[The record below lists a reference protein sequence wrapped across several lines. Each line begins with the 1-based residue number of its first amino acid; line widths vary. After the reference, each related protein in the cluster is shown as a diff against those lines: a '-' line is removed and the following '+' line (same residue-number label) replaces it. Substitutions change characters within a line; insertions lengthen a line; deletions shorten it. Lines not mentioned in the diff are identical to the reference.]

1 MYTELELN
9 TLRRS
14 EGTRLS
20 TDANTK
26 RFLMWKENQL
36 ELSVRTKLLYFRV
49 TLQYVH
55 ESWENVTVVI
65 LYGILLRIAEC
76 HSSFEDNQVS

>member
-14 EGTRLS
+14 GRTRSS

-26 RFLMWKENQL
+26 KFLMWKENQL
-36 ELSVRTKLLYFRV
+36 ELSVGTKLLYFRV

-55 ESWENVTVVI
+55 E
-65 LYGILLRIAEC
+65 L
-76 HSSFEDNQVS
+76 

>member
-14 EGTRLS
+14 GKTRSS
-20 TDANTK
+20 TDANAK
-26 RFLMWKENQL
+26 RSLMWKENQL

-76 HSSFEDNQVS
+76 HGSFEDNQVS